1 VEGARR
7 STAVVRKELNPAW
20 GTKMRF
26 NITDISADLVMQVFS
41 VGGSFD
47 TPKLIGQA
55 IVPLHRL
62 LPKIGTDF
70 SKVLYTVTLVNVP
83 RP

>member
-1 VEGARR
+1 M
-7 STAVVRKELNPAW
+7 W

-62 LPKIGTDF
+62 LPKIGTNS
-70 SKVLYTVTLVNVP
+70 SKVLYTVTSVNIP